1 MSTSINV
8 EDVLASPAHIQGCTT
23 ESGNN
28 RWNKKLFLIFW
39 IAHHADRSPDGGEK
53 EERNEEEKE
62 HGGARKCYCIEVILV
77 DNRTISNVTC
87 KQRMKSKK
95 GSPFLKSAFC
105 IRTVPPLGGGEEV

>member
-23 ESGNN
+23 ENGNN
-28 RWNKKLFLIFW
+28 GWNKKLILIFW
-39 IAHHADRSPDGGEK
+39 IAHHADSSPDGGEK

-62 HGGARKCYCIEVILV
+62 HGGAGKCYCIEVILV
-77 DNRTISNVTC
+77 DNGTFSKVTC

-105 IRTVPPLGGGEEV
+105 IRAVPILGG